1 MRVMEIKD
9 DWGLDHVSP
18 GTRPDPEP
26 GPGQVLVRMAAASVN
41 FRDAVVL
48 RRGYGRLSGTL
59 PLIVLS
65 DGAGRVAAL
74 GSGAR
79 RFGIGDLVCPII
91 MPGWHAGPL
100 RQEHREALLGGP
112 RDGVM
117 RELMAVDEADLVKAP
132 SFYSAAQAS
141 TLPCAAVTAWS
152 AIVGAGLKPGAVV
165 VTQGTGGVSL
175 FALQFARMLGALT
188 IVTSRS
194 AEKLV
199 RAVALGADHGI
210 DYRAEPEWS
219 RAVRKLAPEG
229 ADLVIDVGGAQTLA
243 QSLRAVRVGGTVAL
257 IGVLSGALAELDL
270 GRVVTQSVR
279 LQGVTLGPRDLFE
292 DMVRAIELQRVA
304 PAIDDHA
311 WRFEDAG
318 AAIAAIEQGKH
329 FGKICVAF

>member
-1 MRVMEIKD
+1 M
-9 DWGLDHVSP
+9 
-18 GTRPDPEP
+18 
-26 GPGQVLVRMAAASVN
+26 
-41 FRDAVVL
+41 
-48 RRGYGRLSGTL
+48 
-59 PLIVLS
+59 
-65 DGAGRVAAL
+65 
-74 GSGAR
+74 
-79 RFGIGDLVCPII
+79 
-91 MPGWHAGPL
+91 
-100 RQEHREALLGGP
+100 
-112 RDGVM
+112 
-117 RELMAVDEADLVKAP
+117 
-132 SFYSAAQAS
+132 
-141 TLPCAAVTAWS
+141 
-152 AIVGAGLKPGAVV
+152 
-165 VTQGTGGVSL
+165 
-175 FALQFARMLGALT
+175 
-188 IVTSRS
+188 
-194 AEKLV
+194 
-199 RAVALGADHGI
+199 ALGADHGI